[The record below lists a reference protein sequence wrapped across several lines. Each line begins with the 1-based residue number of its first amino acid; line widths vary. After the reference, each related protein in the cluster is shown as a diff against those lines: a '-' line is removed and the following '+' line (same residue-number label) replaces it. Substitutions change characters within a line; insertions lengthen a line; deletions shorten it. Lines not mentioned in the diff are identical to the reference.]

1 MQKGIAHF
9 RPSGHARPALSAAVA
24 LAMALFAA
32 GAHGQ
37 THNPG
42 YDRPG
47 LGFTPA
53 VLGPGDLTVEQGLP
67 DASLDSADGVTSRQ
81 LSADT
86 LVRLGVGGPFELQ
99 LASSPWNRLA
109 TWGTSRGV
117 VQGRGSSSLGVKFAL
132 PDQPAPLSWGLL
144 GSVTFTDGD
153 PALRAGRR
161 QYLLGAQGNWQ
172 ITDHQSIGAYA
183 EDVREGSAD
192 STTLALSDTLA
203 LTPAWS
209 VYVETASVHAAGHRH
224 GLLGGGGLAW
234 MATPRVQ
241 LDAGVDHRLQG
252 DADRWLA
259 NLGVS
264 IYFGR

>member
-9 RPSGHARPALSAAVA
+9 RPSGHARPARPAAVA

-67 DASLDSADGVTSRQ
+67 DASLDTADGVTSRQ
-81 LSADT
+81 VSADT
-86 LVRLGVGGPFELQ
+86 LVRLGLGGPFELQ
-99 LASSPWNRLA
+99 LAGSAWNRLA
-109 TWGTSRGV
+109 TWGTSRGI
-117 VQGRGSSSLGVKFAL
+117 VQGRGSSSVGVKFAL
-132 PDQPAPLSWGLL
+132 PNQPAPFSWGLL
-144 GSVTFTDGD
+144 GSVTFTDGN
-153 PALRAGRR
+153 PALRAGHR

-172 ITDHQSIGAYA
+172 ISGRQSIGAYA

-192 STTLALSDTLA
+192 STTLALTDTVA
-203 LTPAWS
+203 LTPTWS
-209 VYVETASVHAAGHRH
+209 VYVETASVHSAGRRH

>member
-1 MQKGIAHF
+1 MKNGIAHF
-9 RPSGHARPALSAAVA
+9 RPSGYALPARSVAVA

-32 GAHGQ
+32 SAHGQ

-67 DASLDSADGVTSRQ
+67 DVSLDTADGVTSRQ
-81 LSADT
+81 VSADT
-86 LVRLGVGGPFELQ
+86 LVRLGLGGPFELQ
-99 LASSPWNRLA
+99 LAGSAWNRLS
-109 TWGTSRGV
+109 TWGTSRGL
-117 VQGRGSSSLGVKFAL
+117 VQGRSSSSVGVKFAL
-132 PDQPAPLSWGLL
+132 PNQSARFSWGLL
-144 GSVTFTDGD
+144 GSVTFTDGN
-153 PALRAGRR
+153 PALRAAHR
-161 QYLLGAQGNWQ
+161 QYLLGAQANWQ
-172 ITDHQSIGAYA
+172 IPGRQSIGVYA
-183 EDVREGSAD
+183 EDVREGTTD
-192 STTLALSDTLA
+192 STTLALSDTMA
-203 LTPAWS
+203 LTPTWS
-209 VYVETASVHAAGHRH
+209 IYVETASVHAAGRGH

>member
-1 MQKGIAHF
+1 MQKGIGHF
-9 RPSGHARPALSAAVA
+9 RPSHRVRPTRAVA
-24 LAMALFAA
+24 ALALVLFAA

-53 VLGPGDLTVEQGLP
+53 VLSPGDLTVEQGLP
-67 DASLDSADGVTSRQ
+67 DASLDTADGVTSRQ

-86 LVRLGVGGPFELQ
+86 LVRLGLGGPFELQ

-109 TWGTSRGV
+109 TWGASRGV
-117 VQGRGSSSLGVKFAL
+117 VQGRGSSSVGVKFAL
-132 PDQPAPLSWGLL
+132 PNQAAPFSWGLL
-144 GSVTFTDGD
+144 GSVTFTDGH
-153 PALRAGRR
+153 PALRADRR

-172 ITDHQSIGAYA
+172 VTDRQSLGAYA
-183 EDVREGSAD
+183 EEVREGHAD
-192 STTLALSDTLA
+192 STTLAVSDTVA
-203 LTPAWS
+203 LTPTWS
-209 VYVETASVHAAGHRH
+209 LYLETASVHAAGRQH

-241 LDAGVDHRLQG
+241 LDAGLDHRLQG
-252 DADRWLA
+252 DANRWLA